1 MLIREAT
8 IADIPQIQ
16 YVRHAV
22 KENVLS
28 NPALVTDADCE
39 EYITVRGK
47 GWVCEVEGKITG
59 FTIADLQGHNVWA
72 LFVLPEYEGRGMGSR
87 LHDVMLEWYFS
98 KTSEPIWL
106 STDPGTRAET
116 FYRKKGWKEAG
127 MHGKE
132 VRFEMKT

>member
-98 KTSEPIWL
+98 KTSELIWL

-132 VRFEMKT
+132 VRFEMKK